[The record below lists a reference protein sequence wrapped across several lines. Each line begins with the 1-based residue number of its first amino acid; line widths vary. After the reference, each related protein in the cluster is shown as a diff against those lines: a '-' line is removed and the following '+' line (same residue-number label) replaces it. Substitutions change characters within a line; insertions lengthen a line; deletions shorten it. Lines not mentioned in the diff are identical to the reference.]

1 MKRCKECNGYYG
13 YPKVVN
19 VGEKC
24 CFTITTTRDGRSYQS
39 RTVTGILLMSEKQG
53 DDFSVRYRKKVYHP
67 DHISHPDD
75 PSPLAL
81 AFSER
86 CDCPHN

>member
-1 MKRCKECNGYYG
+1 MKRCEICGGYYG
-13 YPKVVN
+13 KSKKVN

-24 CFTITTTRDGRSYQS
+24 CFTITTSRDGRSFNS

-53 DDFSVRYRKKVYHP
+53 DDFSVMYRKKVYHT
-67 DHISHPDD
+67 DHISHPND

-81 AFSER
+81 AFSES
-86 CDCPHN
+86 CNCPRH